1 MQKLLTSGLGL
12 TASELV
18 QQSNINDI
26 AGAITQIIIAIV
38 TLIGLFNKNHPKK
51 MKRKIVIKLLQFLTI
66 ELSKQLVKIDK
77 KNQTFKN
84 LS

>member
-1 MQKLLTSGLGL
+1 MRRRIL
-12 TASELV
+12 
-18 QQSNINDI
+18 
-26 AGAITQIIIAIV
+26 
-38 TLIGLFNKNHPKK
+38 
-51 MKRKIVIKLLQFLTI
+51 IKLLKFLTI